1 MDNKELLQAMR
12 AIMQEEIRPIT
23 KRLDNIESDMS
34 DLKTTVSTLEGQTKE
49 NTEMIKAIQDN
60 TEVTP
65 RLTV

>member
-49 NTEMIKAIQDN
+49 NTEMIKAIQDD